1 MKKKNILVII
11 IDSLRSD
18 KFIGSLKTSHTP
30 NIDKLI
36 ENGIYFCNTVSPSDG
51 TLFSWAGIFSG
62 KYSFR
67 TGINLGR
74 FSKVDKKMTTLFHL
88 LKKMAM
94 IFMDIYQKWLQKLV
108 YFQILTMKMC
118 FLINM

>member
-51 TLFSWAGIFSG
+51 TLFSWAGIFLS
-62 KYSFR
+62 
-67 TGINLGR
+67 
-74 FSKVDKKMTTLFHL
+74 
-88 LKKMAM
+88 
-94 IFMDIYQKWLQKLV
+94 
-108 YFQILTMKMC
+108 
-118 FLINM
+118 LIHI

>member
-88 LKKMAM
+88 LKKNGYDFYGHLPEVASK
-94 IFMDIYQKWLQKLV
+94 IGLFTNFK
-108 YFQILTMKMC
+108 
-118 FLINM
+118 N

>member
-1 MKKKNILVII
+1 MKKKNVFVII

-18 KFIGSLKTSHTP
+18 KFIGSSKTSHTP

-88 LKKMAM
+88 LKKMDM

-108 YFQILTMKMC
+108 YFQILKMKMC

>member
-1 MKKKNILVII
+1 MKKKNIFVII
-11 IDSLRSD
+11 IDSLRAD
-18 KFIGSLKTSHTP
+18 KFIGSLKTSQTP

-74 FSKVDKKMTTLFHL
+74 FSKVDKKMT
-88 LKKMAM
+88 M

-108 YFQILTMKMC
+108 YFQILKMKMC
-118 FLINM
+118 FLTNM